1 MAPAWVAKPIRE
13 KSCKTSL
20 LDHLV
25 SEREHVVRYREIH
38 RLCRFHVDDKEV
50 ARWDLDRQIGW
61 LCALENPSSQIC
73 GAVEG
78 FARVSAVGHQAAIP
92 RHKVLFVDGG
102 AVCSRAKSNTRLRL
116 RSVSESVTIRMASGN
131 SRFMAAKAS
140 LKSFGSRT
148 PSGCTVT
155 PSSWAAF
162 ADAS

>member
-102 AVCSRAKSNTRLRL
+102 DCMFEGKIEHAL
-116 RSVSESVTIRMASGN
+116 TIEKRKRVGHHQNGIWQLAIHGREGFVEIV
-131 SRFMAAKAS
+131 RFAN
-140 LKSFGSRT
+140 
-148 PSGCTVT
+148 P
-155 PSSWAAF
+155 
-162 ADAS
+162 